1 MNYTPVTIPGL
12 APDETGYLVN
22 GTQHAAVRVYRS
34 PGAAASMHG
43 LAASAYAVNADG
55 TPQLSALL
63 SAIEGHASASCTKAD
78 LLDATGALD
87 VAKADAIK
95 ASAILGALTE
105 MQALLAQEAAF
116 SAAGV

>member
-1 MNYTPVTIPGL
+1 MNYAPVTIPDL

-34 PGAAASMHG
+34 AGAAASMHG

-63 SAIEGHASASCTKAD
+63 SAIEGHASASCPKAD

-87 VAKADAIK
+87 VASADAIK
-95 ASAILGALTE
+95 ASAIDGALTE
-105 MQALLAQEAAF
+105 MLALLAQEAAF